1 MKIISH
7 RGNLFGPD
15 PKIENSNDAILK
27 CLSLGLDIEVDL
39 WFKNQKFYLGH
50 DEPKYELDHN
60 FFLSEKIWFHLKNLE
75 ALEEIQKINVT
86 NFFWHQNDKCTI
98 TSSGFYWLY
107 PKNYINSEKAI
118 FVLPELDS
126 DNLRYSNYLCYGICT
141 DFAISLKEKFN
152 H

>member
-39 WFKNQKFYLGH
+39 WFKNQRFYLGH

-75 ALEEIQKINVT
+75 ALEEIQKINVS

-98 TSSGFYWLY
+98 TSSGFY
-107 PKNYINSEKAI
+107 
-118 FVLPELDS
+118 
-126 DNLRYSNYLCYGICT
+126 
-141 DFAISLKEKFN
+141 
-152 H
+152 